1 MKFFEA
7 RGRETNRSRPEF
19 FRQNFFIVNKWEQ
32 TGTEGEQ
39 GRIGF
44 FRTRISLKGFL
55 SRTSVHQCEQS
66 LKRAPRNTACSESV
80 GPRFSW
86 PEQPAFCRFACTQ
99 CFRF

>member
-7 RGRETNRSRPEF
+7 QGRKTNRSRPEF
-19 FRQNFFIVNKWEQ
+19 FQQNFFIVNKWEQ

-55 SRTSVHQCEQS
+55 S
-66 LKRAPRNTACSESV
+66 
-80 GPRFSW
+80 
-86 PEQPAFCRFACTQ
+86 
-99 CFRF
+99 